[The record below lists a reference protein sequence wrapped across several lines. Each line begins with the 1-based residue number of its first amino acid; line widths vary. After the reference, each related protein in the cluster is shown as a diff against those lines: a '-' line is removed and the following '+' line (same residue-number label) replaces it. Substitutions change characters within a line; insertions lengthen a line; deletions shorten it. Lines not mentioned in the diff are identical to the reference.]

1 MAGMVMR
8 RRSLLMAAGV
18 ALLALP
24 GRADMAGTAAEGA
37 PVAPRPPRRPRRIV
51 QLGRA
56 RIDDYAWLRDPN
68 WAQVSRDTSLMDPEI
83 RAHLDAENRYADA
96 LLAPTRATQSAYVQ
110 AMQALT
116 GDEIAAPPAPDGPW
130 EYYSYVRPGEDH
142 KVYARRPRGGGVEQV
157 LLDAQERARGHAYF
171 RITEAEHSP
180 DHTLFMWAE
189 DVEGGDR
196 HRVCVC
202 DLETGA
208 ISTTP
213 NADAYGYRAV
223 AFSPDSRYVF
233 WIWRDPLSRPVKV
246 YRRPARGG
254 ADELVY
260 TEPDPALFMSL
271 SRTASNSHV
280 VIHILGPDVDEVR
293 LIPAADPLA
302 EPMLVEPRSP
312 GLHYRVEEWGGELV
326 ILTDADGALDGKLM
340 RAPLDRPGRGHW
352 RDWVAHRPGCHI
364 LQMLPFKG
372 HFVHLRRVDGNL
384 ELVVTDRAGTSGKV
398 AFDEAAYT
406 VTLAP
411 VQEHDGAVLRLIY
424 ESPRT
429 PRQWLEHDMAAGT
442 RRTVQAQAAGQGFD
456 AGRYEVRRLM
466 APAPDGEQV
475 PVTLLMRKGMALDGA
490 APLLLYAYGS
500 YGVSSEAEFSVPA
513 LALVDRGW
521 VYAIAHVRGGSEKG
535 RRWFLEGRRFRK
547 KNSFTDFIACAD
559 HLIGQGYTARR
570 RVVAYGLSAGGLLMG
585 GVLNL
590 RPDLWAGSIAQ
601 VPFVDML
608 NTMSDADHPL
618 VPAFRP
624 DWGDPLADPQA
635 YDYIASI
642 SPYENVKDA
651 VYPPVLATAGIRDDR
666 VSYWEAAKWV
676 ATLRDHNKGP
686 APVLFHV
693 DMAAGHQAGAG
704 LSDQFRQMA
713 LFWAFA
719 EQSLIWS
726 KGLK

>member
-1 MAGMVMR
+1 MQ
-8 RRSLLMAAGV
+8 RRSFLMVAGV
-18 ALLALP
+18 ALLPLP
-24 GRADMAGTAAEGA
+24 SLAADMPA
-37 PVAPRPPRRPRRIV
+37 PPRPPKRPKRIV
-51 QLGRA
+51 QLGRT

-68 WAQVSRDTSLMDPEI
+68 WAKVSRDTSLMDPEI

-96 LLAPTRATQSAYVQ
+96 MLAPTKRTQAEFVQ

-116 GDEIAAPPAPDGPW
+116 GADMANPPSADGPW
-130 EYYSYVRPGEDH
+130 DYYTYVRPGQDH
-142 KVYARRPRGGGVEQV
+142 KVYARRPRGGGDEQV

-180 DHTLFMWAE
+180 DHKLFLWAE

-196 HRVCVC
+196 HRVCVR
-202 DLETGA
+202 DLETGTV
-208 ISTTP
+208 STTP
-213 NADAYGYRAV
+213 NADAYGYHAV
-223 AFSPDSRYVF
+223 TFSPDSHYVF

-254 ADELVY
+254 EDVLVY

-293 LIPAADPLA
+293 LIPAANPMA
-302 EPMLVEPRSP
+302 EPLLVEPRQP
-312 GLHYRVEEWGGELV
+312 GLHYKVQEWAGELV

-340 RAPLDRPGRGHW
+340 RASPAAPGRAQW
-352 RDWVAHRPGCHI
+352 KDWVPHQPGRHI
-364 LQMLPFKG
+364 LETLSFRD
-372 HFVHLRRVDGNL
+372 HFVRLQRVDGRL
-384 ELVVTDRAGTSGKV
+384 ELVVTGRDGKEGTVG
-398 AFDEAAYT
+398 FDEAAYAL
-406 VTLAP
+406 TLAP
-411 VQEHDGAVLRLIY
+411 VQEHEGSILRLIY

-429 PRQWLEHDMAAGT
+429 PRQWLDYDTASGT
-442 RRTVQAQAAGQGFD
+442 RRVVQAQSVGKGFD
-456 AGRYEVRRLM
+456 PDRYEVRRLM
-466 APAPDGEQV
+466 APATDGELV
-475 PVTLLMRKGMALDGA
+475 PVTLLMRKGQKLDGSS
-490 APLLLYAYGS
+490 PLLITAYAAYGI
-500 YGVSSEAEFSVPA
+500 SSEAEFSIPA
-513 LALVDRGW
+513 LALVDKGW
-521 VYAIAHVRGGSEKG
+521 VFAISHARGGSEKG
-535 RRWFLEGRRFRK
+535 RRWFLEGRRFKK
-547 KNSFTDFIACAD
+547 KNTFTDFIACAE
-559 HLIGQGYTARR
+559 HLIKERYTSRR

-585 GVLNL
+585 GILNL
-590 RPDLWAGSIAQ
+590 RPDLWGGAIAQ

-608 NTMSDADHPL
+608 NTMSDKDHPL

-624 DWGDPLADPQA
+624 DWGDPLADPEA

-651 VYPPVLATAGIRDDR
+651 AYPPILATAGIRDDR
-666 VSYWEAAKWV
+666 VSYWEAGKWV

-686 APVLFHV
+686 APTLFHV

-704 LSDQFRQMA
+704 LTDQFKQMA

-719 EQSLIWS
+719 EQSLVWS